1 VSAPEIRAMREPVIE
16 RIRERM
22 HDDAGVFF
30 LTADFGS
37 PALDRLRAEF
47 PDRFLNV
54 GIAEQNMV
62 NIATGLAL
70 EGYKVFAYAIAVF
83 ATLRCYEQLRVNL
96 GVLAQLRPMSVHM
109 IGVGAGVSYDVSGPT
124 HHGMEEL
131 AAVRAMP
138 RFAVA
143 CPSDWVLARK
153 WVDHAVDAGGT
164 GYIRLDGK
172 PVARLYDDAALAAA
186 DYRIGFHAFSV
197 SAPLT
202 VVATGFMT
210 QKALRLRERLA
221 ARGVAIGV
229 VDVFNLRDPDGVRF
243 REALHG
249 VATVVTLEEGFP
261 HRGGLD
267 TLVRSLL
274 DGAPTRIRPRGFAER
289 YTFEIGPREFLHE
302 ANGLDEASL
311 EAFLLETLAERA

>member
-1 VSAPEIRAMREPVIE
+1 MSAPEFRAMREPVIE

-22 HDDAGVFF
+22 HDDPAVFF

-47 PDRFLNV
+47 PERFLNV

-62 NIATGLAL
+62 NMATGLAL

-96 GVLAQLRPMSVHM
+96 GVLAQLRPMTVQM

-143 CPSDWVLARK
+143 CPSDWALARH
-153 WVDHAVDAGGT
+153 WVDHAVKVGGT
-164 GYIRLDGK
+164 GYVRLDGK
-172 PVARLYDDAALAAA
+172 PVARLYDDDALASV
-186 DYRIGFHAFSV
+186 DYATGFHAFSV
-197 SAPLT
+197 APALT

-210 QKALRLRERLA
+210 QKALKLREKLA
-221 ARGVAIGV
+221 ARGAAIGV
-229 VDVFNLRDPDGVRF
+229 VDVFNLRDPDMARF
-243 REALHG
+243 REALRG
-249 VATVVTLEEGFP
+249 VKTVVTLEEGFP

-267 TLVRSLL
+267 TLVRTLL
-274 DGAPTRIRPRGFAER
+274 DGTPTRIRPRGFAER
-289 YTFEIGPREFLHE
+289 YTFEIGPREYLHE
-302 ANGLDEASL
+302 ANGLDEATL
-311 EAFLLETLAERA
+311 EAFLADTLATRG